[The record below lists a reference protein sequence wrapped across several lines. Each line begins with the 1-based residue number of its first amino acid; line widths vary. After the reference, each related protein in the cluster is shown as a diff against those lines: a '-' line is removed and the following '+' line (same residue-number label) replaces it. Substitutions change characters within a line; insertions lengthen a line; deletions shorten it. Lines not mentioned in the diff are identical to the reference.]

1 MECNEASGSNE
12 SQINLFNLASS
23 GNYWSVIL
31 RDIVTLFL
39 IVWFTHKVIAS
50 NVTME
55 SKVNVEDLNAFMD
68 FDIMLV
74 SVLPH
79 NYFIK
84 FLQADKKSYQP
95 YLQLIHIY

>member
-1 MECNEASGSNE
+1 
-12 SQINLFNLASS
+12 
-23 GNYWSVIL
+23 
-31 RDIVTLFL
+31 
-39 IVWFTHKVIAS
+39 
-50 NVTME
+50 ME